1 MSKMAHTKEN
11 TLRASDVLVLV
22 AADIDRSRK
31 TLPSA
36 YELAKYRLGRRKW
49 GLKNR
54 TRYRATMKKGH
65 RVLIYISGHR
75 EFAQHFVAE
84 ATLASDPKPASGD
97 RLLDAPDFAIS
108 LGSQYKVDLKS
119 VRWFK
124 HPVCARNL
132 IEKFGFIAP
141 NRRNMWRIYFQG
153 GALRIPVKDANLIV
167 KTGG

>member
-1 MSKMAHTKEN
+1 MNKTAPTDKNMLGK
-11 TLRASDVLVLV
+11 SDVLVLV

-31 TLPSA
+31 ALPSA
-36 YELAKYRLGRRKW
+36 YELAKYRLGRRQW

-84 ATLASDPKPASGD
+84 AILASCPQPAYGD
-97 RLLDAPDFAIS
+97 RVLDAPDFAIS
-108 LGSQYKVDLKS
+108 LGSQYKLDLKS
-119 VRWFK
+119 IRWFK
-124 HPVCARNL
+124 RPVCARDL

-153 GALRIPVKDANLIV
+153 GALRIPVRDANLIT
-167 KTGG
+167 KIGG